1 MKKKETIYT
10 NTKFLTPP
18 KQQLNQRPE
27 NAEIKGSPVPSH
39 LWKIIAVILGI
50 FCLLLLGVSVALAI
64 KNHSC
69 LGCPDQ
75 WVQYRDSCYYFS
87 KVKKDWN
94 SSQEFCSTQDSEL
107 LIISD
112 TRERDLFLG
121 IPIEAHWIGMTNV
134 NGSGWVW
141 EDGSTFNDIKVH
153 SNSPVQHCGV
163 LLKEA
168 LQASSCEV
176 PLPWICEKSPT

>member
-1 MKKKETIYT
+1 
-10 NTKFLTPP
+10 
-18 KQQLNQRPE
+18 
-27 NAEIKGSPVPSH
+27 
-39 LWKIIAVILGI
+39 KIIAVILGI

-64 KNHSC
+64 KRKTCNLWPEPLYVFCDSFTDHSC

-176 PLPWICEKSPT
+176 PLPWICEKSP